1 MLMDSKNILNDFFKE
16 SIEMFFLNG
25 FIKEVE
31 KEELFKLL
39 VLVKFY
45 WIDCV
50 V

>member
-16 SIEMFFLNG
+16 SIEMIFLNG

-39 VLVKFY
+39 VLIKFY

>member
-16 SIEMFFLNG
+16 SIEMIFLNG